1 MTLDTVE
8 DLNAFIEA
16 VYAVKPGE
24 FAAIWEHGHCPRPW
38 DEDDPDQV
46 CASMYAQYR
55 SDPLSFLIA
64 TANRR
69 ASEPLMALI
78 LSKIGEDAPPEA

>member
-1 MTLDTVE
+1 MTLESVD
-8 DLNAFIEA
+8 DLEAFLEA
-16 VYAVKPGE
+16 VYAVKHGE
-24 FAAIWEHGHCPRPW
+24 FAAICSQHGYRARPW
-38 DEDDPDQV
+38 EDDPDRV

-69 ASEPLMALI
+69 VSEPLMALI
-78 LSKIGEDAPPEA
+78 LSKVGKDAPPKA